1 MRHPFF
7 NLTHLVLREGESDF
21 SAQHQARGLVA
32 TLGPNAAIFARPG
45 TTVSRGPGAKTLAR
59 QTPHPIPKRG
69 WFGDELSTFMRVFFG
84 GGDVK
89 LSMIKT
95 LDKQREI
102 LLTAGDGAV
111 VEKLDLAEM
120 TREGA
125 PPLQFLQPAFLC
137 SSSKVAFKSAACDA
151 STMSWARAPFVFRV
165 EPVEDASRPAILCLS
180 GRTLVWSERLE
191 PGESRDFALGNVIA
205 ATINL
210 TSRLRPTSQCHPDD
224 YKAVVYKGDGAN
236 DGGRA
241 TMAEEA
247 RQRGGVAP
255 RLRGV
260 GAAIKT
266 LLELDARARRL
277 FRLRD
282 DQSFEPPRLRLCAAK
297 PRRVLR
303 RHGTDRP
310 DDPAVFG
317 VFPGL
322 AFDDG
327 ALSSRARAGVT
338 SRRAPKACRSCA
350 GPRGLAATLDS
361 RPPASPPPA

>member
-59 QTPHPIPKRG
+59 QTPHSIPKRG
-69 WFGDELSTFMRVFFG
+69 RFGDELSTFMRVMFG

-151 STMSWARAPFVFRV
+151 STMSWARAPFVFRA
-165 EPVEDASRPAILCLS
+165 EPVEDFSRPAILCLS
-180 GRTLVWSERLE
+180 GHTLVWSERLE

-205 ATINL
+205 ATLNL

-224 YKAVVYKGDGAN
+224 YKAVVYKGEGAN
-236 DGGRA
+236 NGGRA
-241 TMAEEA
+241 AMATDA
-247 RQRGGVAP
+247 REPGVIAR

-260 GAAIKT
+260 GAATKT
-266 LLELDARARRL
+266 LLDSMRAREGFFVCEMTNHSNRPAFVYVQLNRGGFYGGTGLIGLMIRL
-277 FRLRD
+277 F
-282 DQSFEPPRLRLCAAK
+282 SAFF
-297 PRRVLR
+297 RVS
-303 RHGTDRP
+303 H
-310 DDPAVFG
+310 
-317 VFPGL
+317 
-322 AFDDG
+322 
-327 ALSSRARAGVT
+327 VT
-338 SRRAPKACRSCA
+338 M
-350 GPRGLAATLDS
+350 GH
-361 RPPASPPPA
+361 

>member
-59 QTPHPIPKRG
+59 QTPHSIPKRG
-69 WFGDELSTFMRVFFG
+69 CFGDELSTFMRVFFG

-165 EPVEDASRPAILCLS
+165 EPVEEVSRPAILCLS

-205 ATINL
+205 ATLNL

-224 YKAVVYKGDGAN
+224 YKAVVYKGEGAN

-241 TMAEEA
+241 AMAGEA
-247 RQRGGVAP
+247 RERGVIAP

-260 GAAIKT
+260 GAATKT
-266 LLELDARARRL
+266 LLDSMRAREGFLVCEMTNHSNRPAFVYVQLNRSGFYGGTGLIGLMIRL
-277 FRLRD
+277 F
-282 DQSFEPPRLRLCAAK
+282 SAFF
-297 PRRVLR
+297 RVSHLTMG
-303 RHGTDRP
+303 H
-310 DDPAVFG
+310 
-317 VFPGL
+317 
-322 AFDDG
+322 
-327 ALSSRARAGVT
+327 
-338 SRRAPKACRSCA
+338 
-350 GPRGLAATLDS
+350 
-361 RPPASPPPA
+361 